1 MAYPLL
7 DLRET
12 ALELQWNGY
21 IVKCT
26 VCGSN
31 LSNHLVKVCSQSQIC
46 VSAEIGTVNF
56 LSSLQ
61 YFKRLSPFCFT
72 IFSAEL

>member
-1 MAYPLL
+1 MDRPLL

-26 VCGSN
+26 VYGSN
-31 LSNHLVKVCSQSQIC
+31 LSN
-46 VSAEIGTVNF
+46 
-56 LSSLQ
+56 
-61 YFKRLSPFCFT
+61 RLPFGG
-72 IFSAEL
+72 SM